1 MLANRTRP
9 GRQAGTS
16 MIEVLISIVIVV
28 LGLLGLAG
36 LQSRAQL
43 AEAESFQR
51 AQAVI
56 LLQDMVERIQ
66 SNKKAPSIAYDTAG
80 VPLGTGAGAEQ
91 DCSALTGADLDK
103 CEWHNSLLG
112 AAESAGGL
120 KVGAMI
126 GARGC
131 VQVVRAAMPREFL
144 VSVAW
149 QGLNSTIDPQA
160 SQCGAG
166 QYAPP
171 ETRRLLTA
179 TVVIGCLQN
188 NSATGA
194 CITTVAP

>member
-1 MLANRTRP
+1 
-9 GRQAGTS
+9 
-16 MIEVLISIVIVV
+16 
-28 LGLLGLAG
+28 
-36 LQSRAQL
+36 
-43 AEAESFQR
+43 
-51 AQAVI
+51 
-56 LLQDMVERIQ
+56 
-66 SNKKAPSIAYDTAG
+66 
-80 VPLGTGAGAEQ
+80 
-91 DCSALTGADLDK
+91 
-103 CEWHNSLLG
+103 
-112 AAESAGGL
+112 
-120 KVGAMI
+120 MI